1 MTILRILSKLN
12 KKDSV
17 TQIYQINNNV
27 DETKLMKLKIIS

>member
-17 TQIYQINNNV
+17 TQIYHMNKSL
-27 DETKLMKLKIIS
+27 DETKVMKLKIIS